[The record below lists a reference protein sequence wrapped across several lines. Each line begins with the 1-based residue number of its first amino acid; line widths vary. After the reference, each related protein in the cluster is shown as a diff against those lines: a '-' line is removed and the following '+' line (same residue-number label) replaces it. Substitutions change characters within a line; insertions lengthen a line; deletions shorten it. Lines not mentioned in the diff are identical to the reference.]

1 MPAKPGPKSDKFW
14 SEAIRMAVMRE
25 DEIDGKKVKRLRIV
39 ADKIVELA
47 MNGDIAAMKEIG
59 DRLDGKPAQAH
70 TGADR
75 DEVWR
80 AVAVHIK
87 RVSDSTPL
95 H

>member
-1 MPAKPGPKSDKFW
+1 MPGLIPAGTHIDDGEAWIATSLRDISIHDGSTFTW
-14 SEAIRMAVMRE
+14 DDFAIRA
-25 DEIDGKKVKRLRIV
+25 
-39 ADKIVELA
+39 
-47 MNGDIAAMKEIG
+47 
-59 DRLDGKPAQAH
+59 
-70 TGADR
+70 GADR